1 MNEDTLKD
9 EVKNFS
15 VDVEENSKVELE
27 DPNEFIEVKVER
39 NVVRL
44 LFEGKFEEN
53 TEEILENLDKF
64 PKPEI
69 KVEEVT
75 SEKAYVSNPDNSM
88 ERSSIESQIDD
99 DLDKNHDEGQEDIL
113 EDDTKAKNPVADGTD
128 MMSKNLSLSPK
139 LSLLETFQQN

>member
-44 LFEGKFEEN
+44 LFEGTFEEN

-69 KVEEVT
+69 IHEEVT
-75 SEKAYVSNPDNSM
+75 SVKVNVFKVEHLMETSCEESVLDDNLNKTVDENQGINLKRIPKLRCEKMRVS
-88 ERSSIESQIDD
+88 
-99 DLDKNHDEGQEDIL
+99 
-113 EDDTKAKNPVADGTD
+113 
-128 MMSKNLSLSPK
+128 LSL
-139 LSLLETFQQN
+139 

>member
-15 VDVEENSKVELE
+15 VDVEENCKVEFE

-44 LFEGKFEEN
+44 LFEGTFEEN

-69 KVEEVT
+69 IHEEVT
-75 SEKAYVSNPDNSM
+75 SVKVNVFKVEHLKESM
-88 ERSSIESQIDD
+88 
-99 DLDKNHDEGQEDIL
+99 
-113 EDDTKAKNPVADGTD
+113 
-128 MMSKNLSLSPK
+128 
-139 LSLLETFQQN
+139 